1 MNPPAHENN
10 PSQVMLIRY
19 PWFRSLLACF
29 GFFLLC
35 FARGLAEPSSEVV
48 LHARFVT
55 EEGLEISDLKAD
67 EIRIYDGGRE
77 LEIVGLTGPA
87 APFHV
92 GLLLDVSPSI
102 EARID
107 EIRHSTQAFFYALRE
122 DEEGLII
129 TFDSQIYLDCD
140 WTTDRRK
147 IDEAIFEFGL
157 HKGGNSS
164 AIYDALAVAIE
175 QKLTG
180 LGDRRALLV
189 LSDGVEV
196 GSEDTSQKESLQ
208 VLRQHGFPVFVV
220 QFDASEHYRRL
231 YQGPLPED
239 PTMQPP
245 PGSTGG
251 DVGGIFVGSGRPSS
265 RDVADYK
272 LKKTLARA
280 TGYLR
285 LVAEAGRGRYYIT
298 TKSGDL
304 TGIYNRIT
312 KELDHL
318 YTLRIRSRKDRSSQ
332 RMYPLTVATTRTG
345 VLGVLLTR
353 GYWPN

>member
-1 MNPPAHENN
+1 
-10 PSQVMLIRY
+10 MLTRGRS
-19 PWFRSLLACF
+19 FRFLACF
-29 GFFLLC
+29 GFFVLC
-35 FARGLAEPSSEVV
+35 LARGLAEPAPEVV

-55 EEGLEISDLKAD
+55 EEGLKVSDLRAD
-67 EIRIYDGGRE
+67 EIKIYDGGRE
-77 LEIVGLTGPA
+77 LEIVSLTGPA

-92 GLLLDVSPSI
+92 GLLLDVSPST
-102 EARID
+102 ESRID

-129 TFDSQIYLDCD
+129 TFDSEIYLDCD
-140 WTTDRRK
+140 WTLDRRK
-147 IDEAIFEFGL
+147 IDEAIFESGL
-157 HKGGNSS
+157 HKGGGSS

-180 LGDRRALLV
+180 LGDRRALLF

-196 GSEDTSQKESLQ
+196 ESEDTSQKESLQ

-220 QFDASEHYRRL
+220 QFDSSQHYRRL
-231 YQGPLPED
+231 YEGPLPED

-251 DVGGIFVGSGRPSS
+251 DVGGIFVGSGRPSN
-265 RDVADYK
+265 RDLADYK

-285 LVAEAGRGRYYIT
+285 LVAEAGRGRYYMT

-304 TGIYNRIT
+304 TGIYNRISE
-312 KELDHL
+312 ELDDL
-318 YTLRIRSRKDRSSQ
+318 YTLRVRGRKDRSTK
-332 RMYPLTVATTRTG
+332 RMYPLTAATTRPG
-345 VLGVLLTR
+345 VAGALLTR
-353 GYWPN
+353 GYWPR

>member
-1 MNPPAHENN
+1 M
-10 PSQVMLIRY
+10 VTRY
-19 PWFRSLLACF
+19 SWLQYPACF

-35 FARGLAEPSSEVV
+35 LARGLAEPPSEVV
-48 LHARFVT
+48 VHARFVT
-55 EEGLEISDLKAD
+55 EGGLSVSDLRAD
-67 EIRIYDGGRE
+67 EIKIYDGGRE
-77 LEIVGLTGPA
+77 LEIVGLTAPP

-92 GLLLDVSPSI
+92 GLLLDVSPST
-102 EARID
+102 ESRIN
-107 EIRHSTQAFFYALRE
+107 EIRRSTQAFFYALRE

-129 TFDSQIYLDCD
+129 TFDSEIYLDCD
-140 WTTDRRK
+140 WTLDRRK

-157 HKGGNSS
+157 HKGGGSS

-180 LGDRRALLV
+180 LGDRRALLF

-196 GSEDTSQKESLQ
+196 GSEDTSEKESLQ

-231 YQGPLPED
+231 YEGPLPED

-251 DVGGIFVGSGRPSS
+251 DVGGIFVGSGRASN

-285 LVAEAGRGRYYIT
+285 LVAEAGRGRYYMT
-298 TKSGDL
+298 TNSGDL
-304 TGIYNRIT
+304 AGIYNRISE
-312 KELDHL
+312 ELDHL
-318 YTLRIRSRKDRSSQ
+318 YTLRIRGRKDRSPK
-332 RMYPLTVATTRTG
+332 RMYPFTVATTRPG
-345 VLGVLLTR
+345 VAGVLLTR
-353 GYWPN
+353 GYWPR